1 MSEPTEDWADD
12 VPEKLGELTIN
23 GSDPSAAIYTSV
35 SSFEELGLDASLLK
49 GIYAMGF
56 QKPSKIQETA
66 LPMLLA
72 NPPKN
77 LIGQSQ
83 AGTGKTA
90 AFVLSMLSRVD
101 FTQKVPQAV
110 CLAPSR

>member
-1 MSEPTEDWADD
+1 MADTSEPWADEI
-12 VPEKLGELTIN
+12 PAAIGELSISA
-23 GSDPSAAIYTSV
+23 SDPTAIYTSV
-35 SSFEELGLDASLLK
+35 TSFEELGLTPELLK

-72 NPPKN
+72 SPPKN

-90 AFVLSMLSRVD
+90 AFVLAMLSRIDV
-101 FTQKVPQAV
+101 QNKSPQAI
-110 CLAPSR
+110 CLAPAR